1 MPALRVQAKKKTSG
15 KDFTTRQTRINT
27 MEEPMTSSPSWLSL
41 SLAFRCLT
49 ILVFCFPLFA
59 RYLSHRCARGA
70 HFCHKRSR
78 GVGQTV
84 CRQHL
89 YAWTA

>member
-15 KDFTTRQTRINT
+15 KGFTTRQTRINT

-49 ILVFCFPLFA
+49 ISFVFRFLRPV
-59 RYLSHRCARGA
+59 SIHRCARGA